1 MMVNMVFLPVLFF
14 YKYIYIL
21 SFVIKKRH
29 IITSCSFISSS
40 VYIIS
45 NFALIFYRQVFE
57 ACGCVR
63 AEGAGGPRQQPG
75 GVISTVWVV
84 FQDSCFQ
91 ALLSVT
97 APPPPKKSPE
107 MWLLLS

>member
-1 MMVNMVFLPVLFF
+1 MVNMVFLPIHPFF

-29 IITSCSFISSS
+29 IINILALSLALFH
-40 VYIIS
+40 YIIS

-57 ACGCVR
+57 ACGCVH
-63 AEGAGGPRQQPG
+63 ADGARGPQQQPG
-75 GVISTVWVV
+75 GGVIS
-84 FQDSCFQ
+84 SLGCISG
-91 ALLSVT
+91 LLFPGT
-97 APPPPKKSPE
+97 LECYPPPKKKSLE